1 MKPDLFQWM
10 AWNSIPSWGGL
21 ISADGLTRS
30 FVPVDPTSAANRWNL
45 ISPIPCLEIAIWP
58 SLGAGDVGIF
68 RQVRLLFPWIMH
80 GYPWIMTAFC
90 LGIPDSII
98 VLACFGEMRRIWTW
112 KKCQFWTIQP
122 GLMNRGFA
130 SNGLKSHFYIMS
142 VLQWWKWHKK
152 HIFGPSSRK
161 NKHKL
166 QSNIHHCWIP
176 MNIYIFQRK
185 IMGLYAQKIARVRL
199 FPSDT
204 FSLSIPLVSKPRCQ
218 SFWGSEFG
226 SF

>member
-1 MKPDLFQWM
+1 MVIFHSYVKLPE
-10 AWNSIPSWGGL
+10 G
-21 ISADGLTRS
+21 
-30 FVPVDPTSAANRWNL
+30 TSAAHRWNL

-68 RQVRLLFPWIMH
+68 RQVRLLFPWIID

-98 VLACFGEMRRIWTW
+98 VLACFGEIRRIWTW
-112 KKCQFWTIQP
+112 KKCQSWTSQP

-130 SNGLKSHFYIMS
+130 SNGLKSHFYIIS

-161 NKHKL
+161 
-166 QSNIHHCWIP
+166 QNINCNPTYTIAGFLWTFISSKV
-176 MNIYIFQRK
+176 FQRK
-185 IMGLYAQKIARVRL
+185 IMGLYAQKIASIWHF
-199 FPSDT
+199 FPEYSISVKASMPEFLRQWIWQFLGWNFIT
-204 FSLSIPLVSKPRCQ
+204 CLKLPPMSMQTSLKVP
-218 SFWGSEFG
+218 
-226 SF
+226 